1 MPIQYQP
8 LPEFQFPNMNILG
21 ALAQGQ
27 ASALQEVQAQK
38 LAQGL
43 QIQADKDAREAEL
56 AAQKLKNEEL
66 DFAVKNAGVFRDRL
80 QQINPTS
87 PDAQVRYDALLQEFQ
102 PKAPSLLANVPRV
115 FNAQTQRD
123 LLTSHDDFMKITA
136 PKERDTMVDGKVGKA
151 TFIFDP
157 YSQTERMVSGSFQPG
172 AKDLVEVKDKDGNI
186 IGVREKGSTQ
196 VEMLTLPGQTAAPIA
211 AAPIGEGVPGPR
223 GAAVG
228 TELTRKFEGFI
239 PTAKFD
245 VNAER
250 VGYGSDTITT
260 PEGKVVP
267 VTKGTTTTQKDAERD
282 LKRRIETEFIP
293 RAAAQVGQENWD
305 RLPENVAGALTSVA
319 YNYGSLPNKVA
330 AAVKTGNVN
339 AIANAVEALADD
351 NKGINRG
358 RRMSEAATIRGSEMP
373 GTAAVPSFAAAPP
386 PAALGMSPQIQPP
399 INMMAGN
406 MPPIQ
411 NAMAMPMPAPTAM
424 PMSVAEFAKLP
435 LKQKN
440 TEFFKDL
447 LTSYED
453 QSRAGILP
461 TKEEGAIARGKK
473 ITIANMPAAVARTID
488 PTGQELR
495 DITSNKIDQY
505 ITMLRETGTMT
516 GGEGNTIAEL
526 EAKKKMLAKSDMTID
541 AIRKIVVD
549 LDKRFGTGTVKAE
562 GGATTR
568 SVTVSVPGVGAVSF
582 PSQEAADA
590 FRREA
595 GL

>member
-8 LPEFQFPNMNILG
+8 LPELQIPNVNILG

-27 ASALQEVQAQK
+27 ASSLQEAQAEK
-38 LAQGL
+38 LAQSL
-43 QIQADKDAREAEL
+43 QIQADKDAREASL

-66 DFAVKNAGVFRDRL
+66 DFAVKNANIFRDRL

-87 PDAQVRYDALLQEFQ
+87 PDAQARYDALLQEFQ
-102 PKAPSLLANVPRV
+102 PKAPSLLANVPTV

-123 LLTSHDDFMKITA
+123 LLTSHDDFMKVTA

-196 VEMLTLPGQTAAPIA
+196 IQELTLPGQAAPTV
-211 AAPIGEGVPGPR
+211 AAPVDGMPGPR

-228 TELTRKFEGFI
+228 MDLTRKFEGFREK
-239 PTAKFD
+239 PYFD
-245 VNAER
+245 VNAQR
-250 VGYGSDTITT
+250 VGYGSDTVTT

-267 VTKGTTTTQKDAERD
+267 VTKSTTTTQKDAERD

-293 RAAAQVGQENWD
+293 KAAAQVGQENWD
-305 RLPENVAGALTSVA
+305 RLPENVAGALTSVT

-351 NKGINRG
+351 NKGVNRG

-386 PAALGMSPQIQPP
+386 PAALGMSPQIVPP
-399 INMMAGN
+399 INMMAGGA
-406 MPPIQ
+406 MPIQ
-411 NAMAMPMPAPTAM
+411 NAMAAPAAPPMTL
-424 PMSVAEFAKLP
+424 AEFAKQP
-435 LKQKN
+435 LKKKN
-440 TEFFKDL
+440 TVFFKDL

-453 QSRAGILP
+453 QERAGILP
-461 TKEEGAIARGKK
+461 TKEEGPIARGKK
-473 ITIANMPAAVARTID
+473 IALANVPPAVARTID

-495 DITSNKIDQY
+495 DITINKIDQY
-505 ITMLRETGTMT
+505 VTMLRETGTMT

-526 EAKKKMLAKSDMTID
+526 EAKKKMLGGSDLTID
-541 AIRKIVVD
+541 ALRKIVVD
-549 LDKRFGTGTVKAE
+549 LDKRFGTGTLKAE
-562 GGATTR
+562 GGSKTF
-568 SVTVSVPGVGAVSF
+568 TVNVPGMGAVPF

-590 FRREA
+590 FRKEA

>member
-8 LPEFQFPNMNILG
+8 FPEFQVPNFNLLG
-21 ALAQGQ
+21 AYAQG
-27 ASALQEVQAQK
+27 AALQNQQLQQEK
-38 LAQGL
+38 LAQATDIAAAKAEQDAENARL
-43 QIQADKDAREAEL
+43 KKQAD
-56 AAQKLKNEEL
+56 EL
-66 DFAVKNAGVFRDRL
+66 DFAVKNANIFKDRVM
-80 QQINPTS
+80 QIPPTA
-87 PDAQVRYDALLQEFQ
+87 PDAQARYDALLKEFQ
-102 PKAPSLLANVPRV
+102 PKAPSLLGGLPSV
-115 FNAQTQRD
+115 FNADTQRSIV
-123 LLTSHDDFMKITA
+123 TSHDDFMKVTA

-196 VEMLTLPGQTAAPIA
+196 IQELTLPGQAAPTV
-211 AAPIGEGVPGPR
+211 AAPVDGMPGPR

-228 TELTRKFEGFI
+228 MDLTRKFERFREK
-239 PTAKFD
+239 PYFD
-245 VNAER
+245 VNAQR
-250 VGYGSDTITT
+250 VGYGSDTVTT

-267 VTKGTTTTQKDAERD
+267 VTKSTTTTQKDAERD

-293 RAAAQVGQENWD
+293 KAAAQVGQENWD
-305 RLPENVAGALTSVA
+305 RLPENVAGALTSVT
-319 YNYGSLPNKVA
+319 YNYGSLPNKVV

-351 NKGINRG
+351 NKGVNRG

-386 PAALGMSPQIQPP
+386 PAALGMSPQIVPP
-399 INMMAGN
+399 INMMAGGA
-406 MPPIQ
+406 MPIQ
-411 NAMAMPMPAPTAM
+411 NAMAAPAAPPMTL
-424 PMSVAEFAKLP
+424 AEFAKQP
-435 LKQKN
+435 LKKKN

-453 QSRAGILP
+453 QQRAGLLP
-461 TKEEGAIARGKK
+461 TKEEGGISRAKK
-473 ITIANMPAAVARTID
+473 IAMANIPPAVARTID
-488 PTGQELR
+488 PAGQELR
-495 DITSNKIDQY
+495 DVTINKIDQY
-505 ITMLRETGTMT
+505 INMLRDTGTMT

-526 EAKKKMLAKSDMTID
+526 EAKKKILGGSDLTID
-541 AIRKIVVD
+541 ALRKIVVD
-549 LDKRFGTGTVKAE
+549 LDKRFGTGTLKAE
-562 GGATTR
+562 GAAKTF
-568 SVTVSVPGVGAVSF
+568 TVNVPGMGAVPF

-590 FRREA
+590 FRKEA

>member
-8 LPEFQFPNMNILG
+8 LPELQIPNVNILG

-27 ASALQEVQAQK
+27 ASSLQEAQAEK
-38 LAQGL
+38 LAQSL
-43 QIQADKDAREAEL
+43 QIQADKDAREASL

-66 DFAVKNAGVFRDRL
+66 DFAVKNANIFRDRL

-87 PDAQVRYDALLQEFQ
+87 PDAQARYDALLQEFQ
-102 PKAPSLLANVPRV
+102 PKAPSLLANVPTV

-123 LLTSHDDFMKITA
+123 LLTSHDDFMKVTA

-196 VEMLTLPGQTAAPIA
+196 IQELTLPGQAAPTV
-211 AAPIGEGVPGPR
+211 AAPVDGMPGPR

-228 TELTRKFEGFI
+228 TQLTRKFEGFI

-267 VTKGTTTTQKDAERD
+267 VAKGTTTTEKDAERD

-293 RAAAQVGQENWD
+293 KAAAQVGQENWD
-305 RLPENVAGALTSVA
+305 RLPENVAGALTSVT
-319 YNYGSLPNKVA
+319 YNYGSLPNKVV

-351 NKGINRG
+351 NKGVNRG

-386 PAALGMSPQIQPP
+386 PAALGMSPQIVPP
-399 INMMAGN
+399 INMMAGGA
-406 MPPIQ
+406 MPIQ
-411 NAMAMPMPAPTAM
+411 NAMAAPAAPPMTL
-424 PMSVAEFAKLP
+424 AEFAKQP
-435 LKQKN
+435 LKKKN

-453 QSRAGILP
+453 QQRAGLLP
-461 TKEEGAIARGKK
+461 TKEEGGISRAKK
-473 ITIANMPAAVARTID
+473 IAMANIPPAVARTID
-488 PTGQELR
+488 PAGQELR
-495 DITSNKIDQY
+495 DVTINKIDQY
-505 ITMLRETGTMT
+505 INMLRDTGTMT

-526 EAKKKMLAKSDMTID
+526 EAKKKILGGSDLTID
-541 AIRKIVVD
+541 ALRKIVVD
-549 LDKRFGTGTVKAE
+549 LDKRFGTGTLKAE
-562 GGATTR
+562 GAAKTF
-568 SVTVSVPGVGAVSF
+568 TVNVPGMGAVPF

-590 FRREA
+590 FRKEA

>member
-1 MPIQYQP
+1 MPIQYSP
-8 LPEFQFPNMNILG
+8 FPEFQVPNVNILG

-27 ASALQEVQAQK
+27 ASAAQELQAQK
-38 LAQGL
+38 LAQATDIAAL
-43 QIQADKDAREAEL
+43 KAAQDAENARLKQQAD
-56 AAQKLKNEEL
+56 EL
-66 DFAVKNAGVFRDRL
+66 DFAVKNANIFKDRVM
-80 QQINPTS
+80 QIPPTA
-87 PDAQVRYDALLQEFQ
+87 PDAQARYDALLKEFQ
-102 PKAPSLLANVPRV
+102 PKAPSLLGGLPSV
-115 FNAQTQRD
+115 FDADTQRNIV
-123 LLTSHDDFMKITA
+123 TSHDDFMKVTA
-136 PKERDTMVDGKVGKA
+136 PKERDTMVGGKVGKA

-157 YSQTERMVSGSFQPG
+157 YSQTERMVGGSFQPG
-172 AKDLVEVKDKDGNI
+172 ARDLVEVKDKDGNI
-186 IGVREKGSTQ
+186 IGVREKGSTEVQ
-196 VEMLTLPGQTAAPIA
+196 TLTLPGQAVAPTA
-211 AAPIGEGVPGPR
+211 AAPTGEGVPGPR

-228 TELTRKFEGFI
+228 TQLTRKFEGFI

-245 VNAER
+245 VDAER
-250 VGYGSDTITT
+250 VGYGSSTTTT
-260 PEGKVVP
+260 PEGKVVT
-267 VTKGTTTTQKDAERD
+267 VTKGTKTTQEDAERD

-293 RAAAQVGQENWD
+293 KAAAQVGQENWD
-305 RLPENVAGALTSVA
+305 RLPENVAGALTSVT

-399 INMMAGN
+399 INMMAGGA
-406 MPPIQ
+406 MPIQ
-411 NAMAMPMPAPTAM
+411 NAMAMPAPTAA
-424 PMSVAEFAKLP
+424 PMTVAEFAKMP

-440 TEFFKDL
+440 TEFFKGL

-453 QSRAGILP
+453 QERAGILP
-461 TKEEGAIARGKK
+461 TKEEGRIARGKK
-473 ITIANMPAAVARTID
+473 IAMANIPSAVARTLD
-488 PTGQELR
+488 PAGQELR
-495 DITSNKIDQY
+495 DISINKIDQY
-505 ITMLRETGTMT
+505 INMLREQGTLT
-516 GGEGNTIAEL
+516 GGEANTVAEL
-526 EAKKKMLAKSDMTID
+526 EAKKKMLGASDLTID

-549 LDKRFGTGTVKAE
+549 LDKQFGTGTIKAE
-562 GGATTR
+562 GGATAKG
-568 SVTVSVPGVGAVSF
+568 VTVNVPGMGAVSF

>member
-1 MPIQYQP
+1 MPIQYSP
-8 LPEFQFPNMNILG
+8 FPEFQVPNVNILG

-27 ASALQEVQAQK
+27 ASAAQELQAQK
-38 LAQGL
+38 LAQATDIAAL
-43 QIQADKDAREAEL
+43 KAAQDAENARLKQQAD
-56 AAQKLKNEEL
+56 EL
-66 DFAVKNAGVFRDRL
+66 DFAVKNANIFKDRVM
-80 QQINPTS
+80 QIPPTA
-87 PDAQVRYDALLQEFQ
+87 PDAQARYDALLKEFQ
-102 PKAPSLLANVPRV
+102 PKAPSLLGGLPSV
-115 FNAQTQRD
+115 FDADTQRNIV
-123 LLTSHDDFMKITA
+123 TSHDDFMKVTA

-157 YSQTERMVSGSFQPG
+157 YSQTERMVGGSFQPG
-172 AKDLVEVKDKDGNI
+172 AKKLVEVKDAKGNI
-186 IGVREKGSTQ
+186 IGVREEGGTQ
-196 VEMLTLPGQTAAPIA
+196 VQTLTLPGQAVAPTA
-211 AAPIGEGVPGPR
+211 AAPTGEGVPGPR

-228 TELTRKFEGFI
+228 TQLTRKFEGFI

-245 VNAER
+245 VDAER
-250 VGYGSDTITT
+250 VGYGSSTTTT
-260 PEGKVVP
+260 PEGKVVT
-267 VTKGTTTTQKDAERD
+267 VTKGTKTTQEDAERD

-293 RAAAQVGQENWD
+293 KAAAQVGQENWD
-305 RLPENVAGALTSVA
+305 RLPENVAGALTSVT

-399 INMMAGN
+399 INMMAGGA
-406 MPPIQ
+406 MPIQ
-411 NAMAMPMPAPTAM
+411 NAMAMPAPTAA
-424 PMSVAEFAKLP
+424 PMTVAEFAKMP

-440 TEFFKDL
+440 TEFFKGL

-453 QSRAGILP
+453 QERAGILP
-461 TKEEGAIARGKK
+461 TKEEGRIARGKK
-473 ITIANMPAAVARTID
+473 IAMANIPSAVARTLD
-488 PTGQELR
+488 PAGQELR
-495 DITSNKIDQY
+495 DISINKIDQY
-505 ITMLRETGTMT
+505 INMLREQGTLT
-516 GGEGNTIAEL
+516 GGEANTVAEL
-526 EAKKKMLAKSDMTID
+526 EAKKKMLGASDLTID

-549 LDKRFGTGTVKAE
+549 LDKQFGTGTIKAE
-562 GGATTR
+562 GGATTKG
-568 SVTVSVPGVGAVSF
+568 VTVNVPGMGAVSF

>member
-8 LPEFQFPNMNILG
+8 LPELQIPNVNILG

-27 ASALQEVQAQK
+27 ASSLQEAQAEK
-38 LAQGL
+38 LAQSL
-43 QIQADKDAREAEL
+43 QIQADKDAREASL

-66 DFAVKNAGVFRDRL
+66 DFAVKNANIFRDRL

-87 PDAQVRYDALLQEFQ
+87 PDAQARYDALLQEFQ
-102 PKAPSLLANVPRV
+102 PKAPSLLANVPTV

-123 LLTSHDDFMKITA
+123 LLTSHDDFMKVTA

-172 AKDLVEVKDKDGNI
+172 AKDLVEVKDNKGNV

-196 VEMLTLPGQTAAPIA
+196 IQELTLPGQAAPTA
-211 AAPIGEGVPGPR
+211 AAPVEGMPGPR

-228 TELTRKFEGFI
+228 TQLTRKFEGFI
-239 PTAKFD
+239 PTARFD

-267 VTKGTTTTQKDAERD
+267 VAKGTTTTEKDAERD

-293 RAAAQVGQENWD
+293 KAAAQVGQENWD
-305 RLPENVAGALTSVA
+305 RLPENVAGALTSVT

-386 PAALGMSPQIQPP
+386 PAALGMSPQIVPP
-399 INMMAGN
+399 INMMAGGA
-406 MPPIQ
+406 MPIQ
-411 NAMAMPMPAPTAM
+411 NAMAAPAAPPMTL
-424 PMSVAEFAKLP
+424 AEFAKQP
-435 LKQKN
+435 LKKKN

-453 QSRAGILP
+453 QQRAGLLP
-461 TKEEGAIARGKK
+461 TKEEGGISRAKK
-473 ITIANMPAAVARTID
+473 IAMANIPPAVARTID
-488 PTGQELR
+488 PAGQELR
-495 DITSNKIDQY
+495 DVTINKIDQY
-505 ITMLRETGTMT
+505 INMLRDTGTMT
-516 GGEGNTIAEL
+516 GGEGNTLAEL
-526 EAKKKMLAKSDMTID
+526 EAKKKILGGSDLTID
-541 AIRKIVVD
+541 ALRKIVVD
-549 LDKRFGTGTVKAE
+549 LDKRFGTGTLKAE
-562 GGATTR
+562 GGSKTF
-568 SVTVSVPGVGAVSF
+568 TVNVPGMGAVPF

-590 FRREA
+590 FRKEA

>member
-1 MPIQYQP
+1 MPIQYSP
-8 LPEFQFPNMNILG
+8 FPEFQVPNVNILG

-27 ASALQEVQAQK
+27 AAATQELQAQK
-38 LAQGL
+38 LAQATDIAAL
-43 QIQADKDAREAEL
+43 KAAQDAENARLKQQAD
-56 AAQKLKNEEL
+56 EL
-66 DFAVKNAGVFRDRL
+66 DFAVKNANIFKDRVM
-80 QQINPTS
+80 QIPPTA
-87 PDAQVRYDALLQEFQ
+87 PDAQARYDALLKEFQ
-102 PKAPSLLANVPRV
+102 PKAPSLLGGLPSV
-115 FNAQTQRD
+115 FNADTQRNIV
-123 LLTSHDDFMKITA
+123 TTHEDFMKVTA

-157 YSQTERMVSGSFQPG
+157 YSQTERMVGGSFQPG

-186 IGVREKGSTQ
+186 IGVREKGSTEVQ
-196 VEMLTLPGQTAAPIA
+196 TLTLPGQAVAPTA
-211 AAPIGEGVPGPR
+211 AAPTGEGVPGPR
-223 GAAVG
+223 GAAVAM
-228 TELTRKFEGFI
+228 ELVPKFEGFREK
-239 PTAKFD
+239 PYFD

-260 PEGKVVP
+260 PEGKVES
-267 VTKGTTTTQKDAERD
+267 VTRGTTTTKQDAKRD

-293 RAAAQVGQENWD
+293 KAAAQVGQENWD
-305 RLPENVAGALTSVA
+305 RLPENVAGALTSVT

-386 PAALGMSPQIQPP
+386 PAALGMSPQIVPP
-399 INMMAGN
+399 INMMAGGA
-406 MPPIQ
+406 MPIQ
-411 NAMAMPMPAPTAM
+411 NAMAMPAPTAA
-424 PMSVAEFAKLP
+424 PMTVAEFAKMP

-440 TEFFKDL
+440 TEFFKGL

-453 QSRAGILP
+453 QERAGILP
-461 TKEEGAIARGKK
+461 TKEEGKIARGKK
-473 ITIANMPAAVARTID
+473 IAMANIPSAVARTLD
-488 PTGQELR
+488 PAGQELR
-495 DITSNKIDQY
+495 DISINKIDQY
-505 ITMLRETGTMT
+505 INMLREQGTLT
-516 GGEGNTIAEL
+516 GGEANTVAEL
-526 EAKKKMLAKSDMTID
+526 EAKKKMLGASDLTID

-549 LDKRFGTGTVKAE
+549 LDKQFGTGTIKAE
-562 GGATTR
+562 GGATTKT
-568 SVTVSVPGVGAVSF
+568 VTVNVPGIGAVPF

-590 FRREA
+590 FRKDA

>member
-8 LPEFQFPNMNILG
+8 LPEFQFPNVNILG

-27 ASALQEVQAQK
+27 ASALQEAQAQK

-43 QIQADKDAREAEL
+43 QIQADKDAREASL

-66 DFAVKNAGVFRDRL
+66 DFAVKNANIFRDRL

-87 PDAQVRYDALLQEFQ
+87 PDAQARYDALLQEFQ
-102 PKAPSLLANVPRV
+102 PKAPSLLANVPTV

-123 LLTSHDDFMKITA
+123 LLTSHDDFMKVTA

-172 AKDLVEVKDKDGNI
+172 AKDLVEVKDNKGNV

-196 VEMLTLPGQTAAPIA
+196 IQELTLPGQAAPTA
-211 AAPIGEGVPGPR
+211 AAPVEGMPGPR

-228 TELTRKFEGFI
+228 TQLTRKFEGFI

-267 VTKGTTTTQKDAERD
+267 VAKGTTTTEKDAERD

-293 RAAAQVGQENWD
+293 KAAAQVGQENWD
-305 RLPENVAGALTSVA
+305 RLPENVAGALTSVT
-319 YNYGSLPNKVA
+319 YNYGSLPNKVV

-351 NKGINRG
+351 NKGVNRG

-386 PAALGMSPQIQPP
+386 PAALGMSPQIVPP
-399 INMMAGN
+399 INMMAGGA
-406 MPPIQ
+406 MPIQ
-411 NAMAMPMPAPTAM
+411 NAMAAPAAPPMTL
-424 PMSVAEFAKLP
+424 AEFAKQP
-435 LKQKN
+435 LKKKN

-453 QSRAGILP
+453 QQRAGLLP
-461 TKEEGAIARGKK
+461 TKEEGGISRAKK
-473 ITIANMPAAVARTID
+473 IAMANIPPAVARTID
-488 PTGQELR
+488 PAGQELR
-495 DITSNKIDQY
+495 DVTINKIDQY
-505 ITMLRETGTMT
+505 INMLRDTGTMT

-526 EAKKKMLAKSDMTID
+526 EAKKKILGGSDLTID
-541 AIRKIVVD
+541 ALRKIVVD
-549 LDKRFGTGTVKAE
+549 LDKRFGTGTLKAE
-562 GGATTR
+562 GAAKTF
-568 SVTVSVPGVGAVSF
+568 TVNVPGMGAVPF

-590 FRREA
+590 FRKEA

>member
-1 MPIQYQP
+1 
-8 LPEFQFPNMNILG
+8 
-21 ALAQGQ
+21 
-27 ASALQEVQAQK
+27 
-38 LAQGL
+38 
-43 QIQADKDAREAEL
+43 
-56 AAQKLKNEEL
+56 
-66 DFAVKNAGVFRDRL
+66 
-80 QQINPTS
+80 
-87 PDAQVRYDALLQEFQ
+87 
-102 PKAPSLLANVPRV
+102 V

-123 LLTSHDDFMKITA
+123 LLTSHDDFMKVTA

-172 AKDLVEVKDKDGNI
+172 AKDLVEVKDNKGNV

-196 VEMLTLPGQTAAPIA
+196 IQELTLPGQAAPTA
-211 AAPIGEGVPGPR
+211 AAPVEGMPGPR

-228 TELTRKFEGFI
+228 TQLTRKFEGFI

-267 VTKGTTTTQKDAERD
+267 VAKGTTTTEKDAERD

-293 RAAAQVGQENWD
+293 KAAAQVGQENWD
-305 RLPENVAGALTSVA
+305 RLPENVAGALTSVT
-319 YNYGSLPNKVA
+319 YNYGSLPNKVV

-351 NKGINRG
+351 NKGVNRG
-358 RRMSEAATIRGSEMP
+358 RRMSEAATIRGNEMP

-386 PAALGMSPQIQPP
+386 PAALGMSPQIVPP
-399 INMMAGN
+399 INMMAGGA
-406 MPPIQ
+406 MPIQ
-411 NAMAMPMPAPTAM
+411 NAMAAPAAAPAAAPMTL
-424 PMSVAEFAKLP
+424 AEFAKQP
-435 LKQKN
+435 LKKKN
-440 TEFFKDL
+440 TVFFKDL

-453 QSRAGILP
+453 QERAGILP
-461 TKEEGAIARGKK
+461 TKEEGPIARGKK
-473 ITIANMPAAVARTID
+473 IALANVPPAVARTID

-495 DITSNKIDQY
+495 DITINKIDQY
-505 ITMLRETGTMT
+505 INMLREQGTLT
-516 GGEGNTIAEL
+516 GGEANTVAEL
-526 EAKKKMLAKSDMTID
+526 EAKKKMLGGSDLTID
-541 AIRKIVVD
+541 ALRKIVVD
-549 LDKRFGTGTVKAE
+549 LDKRFGTGTLKAE
-562 GGATTR
+562 GAPKTF
-568 SVTVSVPGVGAVSF
+568 TVNVPGMGAVPF

-590 FRREA
+590 FRKEA

>member
-8 LPEFQFPNMNILG
+8 FPEFQVPNLNLMG
-21 ALAQGQ
+21 SFAQGAALANQQ
-27 ASALQEVQAQK
+27 LQQEK
-38 LAQGL
+38 LAQATDIAAAKAAQDAENARL
-43 QIQADKDAREAEL
+43 KQQAD
-56 AAQKLKNEEL
+56 EL
-66 DFAVKNAGVFRDRL
+66 DFAVKNANIFKDRVM
-80 QQINPTS
+80 QIPPTA
-87 PDAQVRYDALLQEFQ
+87 PDAQARYDALLKEFQ
-102 PKAPSLLANVPRV
+102 PKAPSLLGGLPTV
-115 FNAQTQRD
+115 FNADTQRNIV
-123 LLTSHDDFMKITA
+123 TSHDDFMKITA
-136 PKERDTMVDGKVGKA
+136 PKERETVVDGKVGKA

-196 VEMLTLPGQTAAPIA
+196 VEMLTLPGQAAAPTA

-223 GAAVG
+223 GAAVAMD
-228 TELTRKFEGFI
+228 LVPKFEGFREK
-239 PTAKFD
+239 PYFD
-245 VNAER
+245 VNAQR
-250 VGYGSDTITT
+250 VGYGSSTTTT
-260 PEGKVVP
+260 PEGRVET
-267 VTKGTTTTQKDAERD
+267 VTKSTTTTKEDARRD

-293 RAAAQVGQENWD
+293 KAAAQVGQENWD

-339 AIANAVEALADD
+339 AIANAVEDLASD

-424 PMSVAEFAKLP
+424 PMTVAEFAKLP

-473 ITIANMPAAVARTID
+473 ITVANMPAAVARTID

-562 GGATTR
+562 GGATTK
-568 SVTVSVPGVGAVSF
+568 SVTVNVPGVGAVSF

>member
-8 LPEFQFPNMNILG
+8 LPELQIPNVNILG

-27 ASALQEVQAQK
+27 ASSLQEAQAEK

-43 QIQADKDAREAEL
+43 QIQADKDAREASL

-66 DFAVKNAGVFRDRL
+66 DFAVKNANIFRDRL

-87 PDAQVRYDALLQEFQ
+87 PDAQARYDALLQEFQ
-102 PKAPSLLANVPRV
+102 PKAPSLLANVPTV

-123 LLTSHDDFMKITA
+123 LLTSHDDFMKVTA

-196 VEMLTLPGQTAAPIA
+196 IQELTLPGQAAPTV
-211 AAPIGEGVPGPR
+211 AAPVDGMPGPR

-228 TELTRKFEGFI
+228 TQLTRKFEGFI

-267 VTKGTTTTQKDAERD
+267 VAKGTTTTEKDAERD

-293 RAAAQVGQENWD
+293 KAAAQVGQENWD
-305 RLPENVAGALTSVA
+305 RLPENVAGALTSVT
-319 YNYGSLPNKVA
+319 YNYGSLPNKVV

-351 NKGINRG
+351 NKGVNRG

-386 PAALGMSPQIQPP
+386 PAALGMSPQIVPP
-399 INMMAGN
+399 INMMAGGA
-406 MPPIQ
+406 MPIQ
-411 NAMAMPMPAPTAM
+411 NAMAAPAAPPMTL
-424 PMSVAEFAKLP
+424 AEFAKQP
-435 LKQKN
+435 LKKKN

-453 QSRAGILP
+453 QQRAGLLP
-461 TKEEGAIARGKK
+461 TKEEGGISRAKK
-473 ITIANMPAAVARTID
+473 IAMANIPPAVARTID
-488 PTGQELR
+488 PAGQEMR
-495 DITSNKIDQY
+495 DVTINKIDQY
-505 ITMLRETGTMT
+505 INMLRDTGTMT

-526 EAKKKMLAKSDMTID
+526 EAKKKILGGSDLTID
-541 AIRKIVVD
+541 ALRKIVVD
-549 LDKRFGTGTVKAE
+549 LDKRFGTGTLKAE
-562 GGATTR
+562 GAAKTF
-568 SVTVSVPGVGAVSF
+568 TVNVPGMGAVPF

-590 FRREA
+590 FRKEA

>member
-1 MPIQYQP
+1 MPIQYSP
-8 LPEFQFPNMNILG
+8 FPEFQVPNVNILG

-27 ASALQEVQAQK
+27 ASAAQELQARK
-38 LAQGL
+38 LAQATDIAAL
-43 QIQADKDAREAEL
+43 TAARDAENARLKQQAD
-56 AAQKLKNEEL
+56 EL
-66 DFAVKNAGVFRDRL
+66 DFAVKNANIFKDRVM
-80 QQINPTS
+80 QIPPTA
-87 PDAQVRYDALLQEFQ
+87 PDAQARYDALLKEFQ
-102 PKAPSLLANVPRV
+102 PKAPSLLGGLPSV
-115 FNAQTQRD
+115 FNADTQRNIV
-123 LLTSHDDFMKITA
+123 TTHEDFMKVTA

-157 YSQTERMVSGSFQPG
+157 YSQTERMVGGSFQPG
-172 AKDLVEVKDKDGNI
+172 AKDLVEVKDKAGNI
-186 IGVREKGSTQ
+186 IGVREKGSTEVQ
-196 VEMLTLPGQTAAPIA
+196 TLTLPGQAVAPTA
-211 AAPIGEGVPGPR
+211 AAPTGEGVPGPR

-228 TELTRKFEGFI
+228 TQLTRKFEGFI

-245 VNAER
+245 VDAER
-250 VGYGSDTITT
+250 VGYGSSTTTT
-260 PEGKVVP
+260 PEGKVVT
-267 VTKGTTTTQKDAERD
+267 VTKGTTTTERDAERD

-293 RAAAQVGQENWD
+293 KAAAQVGQENWD
-305 RLPENVAGALTSVA
+305 RLPENVAGALTSVT
-319 YNYGSLPNKVA
+319 YNYGSLPRSVA

-339 AIANAVEALADD
+339 AIANAVEDLASD

-386 PAALGMSPQIQPP
+386 PAALGMSPQIVPP

-411 NAMAMPMPAPTAM
+411 NAMAAPMAAPMT
-424 PMSVAEFAKLP
+424 VAEFAKMP
-435 LKQKN
+435 LKRKN

-453 QSRAGILP
+453 QESAGILP
-461 TKEEGAIARGKK
+461 TKTEGGYTRAKK
-473 ITIANMPAAVARTID
+473 ITMANMPAAVARTID
-488 PTGQELR
+488 PAAQELR

-549 LDKRFGTGTVKAE
+549 LDKRFGTGTLKSE
-562 GGATTR
+562 GGATAKG
-568 SVTVSVPGVGAVSF
+568 VTVNVPGMGAVSF

>member
-8 LPEFQFPNMNILG
+8 LPELQFPNVNILG

-27 ASALQEVQAQK
+27 ASALQEAQAQK

-43 QIQADKDAREAEL
+43 QIQADKDAREANL

-66 DFAVKNAGVFRDRL
+66 DFAVKNANIFRDRL

-87 PDAQVRYDALLQEFQ
+87 ADAQARYDALLQEFQ
-102 PKAPSLLANVPRV
+102 AKAPSLLANVPTV

-123 LLTSHDDFMKITA
+123 LLTSHDDFMKVTA

-172 AKDLVEVKDKDGNI
+172 AKDLVEVKDNKGNV

-196 VEMLTLPGQTAAPIA
+196 IQELTLPGQAAPTA
-211 AAPIGEGVPGPR
+211 AAPVEGMPGPR

-228 TELTRKFEGFI
+228 TQLTRKFEGFI

-267 VTKGTTTTQKDAERD
+267 VAKGTTTTEKDAERD

-293 RAAAQVGQENWD
+293 KAAAQVGQENWD
-305 RLPENVAGALTSVA
+305 RLPENVAGALTSVT
-319 YNYGSLPNKVA
+319 YNYGSLPNKVV

-351 NKGINRG
+351 NKGVNRG
-358 RRMSEAATIRGSEMP
+358 RRMSEAATIRGNEMP

-386 PAALGMSPQIQPP
+386 PAALGMSPQIVPP
-399 INMMAGN
+399 INMMAGGA
-406 MPPIQ
+406 MPIQ
-411 NAMAMPMPAPTAM
+411 NAMAAPAAAPAAAPMTL
-424 PMSVAEFAKLP
+424 AEFAKQP
-435 LKQKN
+435 LKKKN
-440 TEFFKDL
+440 TVFFKDL

-453 QSRAGILP
+453 QERAGILP
-461 TKEEGAIARGKK
+461 TKEEGPIARGKK
-473 ITIANMPAAVARTID
+473 IALANVPPAVARTID

-495 DITSNKIDQY
+495 DITINKIDQY
-505 ITMLRETGTMT
+505 INMLREQGTLT
-516 GGEGNTIAEL
+516 GGEANTVAEL
-526 EAKKKMLAKSDMTID
+526 EAKKKMLGGSDLTID
-541 AIRKIVVD
+541 ALRKIVVD
-549 LDKRFGTGTVKAE
+549 LDKRFGTGTLKAE
-562 GGATTR
+562 GAPKTF
-568 SVTVSVPGVGAVSF
+568 TVNVPGMGAVPF

-590 FRREA
+590 FRKEA

>member
-8 LPEFQFPNMNILG
+8 FPEFQVPNLNLMG
-21 ALAQGQ
+21 SFAQGAALANQQ
-27 ASALQEVQAQK
+27 LQQEK
-38 LAQGL
+38 LAQATDIAAAKAAQDAENARL
-43 QIQADKDAREAEL
+43 KQQAD
-56 AAQKLKNEEL
+56 EL
-66 DFAVKNAGVFRDRL
+66 DFAVKNANIFKDRVM
-80 QQINPTS
+80 QISPTA
-87 PDAQVRYDALLQEFQ
+87 PDAQVRYDALLKEFQ
-102 PKAPSLLANVPRV
+102 PKAPSLLGGLPTV
-115 FNAQTQRD
+115 FNADTQRNIV
-123 LLTSHDDFMKITA
+123 TSHDDFIKITA
-136 PKERDTMVDGKVGKA
+136 PKERETVVDGKVGKA

-196 VEMLTLPGQTAAPIA
+196 VQMLTLPGQAAAPTA

-223 GAAVG
+223 GATIG

-245 VNAER
+245 VDAER
-250 VGYGSDTITT
+250 VGYGSSTTTT
-260 PEGKVVP
+260 PEGKVVT
-267 VTKGTTTTQKDAERD
+267 VTKGTTTTKKDAERD

-305 RLPENVAGALTSVA
+305 RLPENVAGALTSVT

-406 MPPIQ
+406 MPSIQ
-411 NAMAMPMPAPTAM
+411 NAMAMPAPTAA
-424 PMSVAEFAKLP
+424 PMTVAEFAQMP
-435 LKQKN
+435 LKKKN
-440 TEFFKDL
+440 TEFFRGL
-447 LTSYED
+447 LNSYED
-453 QSRAGILP
+453 QERAGILP

-473 ITIANMPAAVARTID
+473 ITVANMPAAVARTID

-562 GGATTR
+562 GGATTK
-568 SVTVSVPGVGAVSF
+568 SVTVNVPGVGAVSF

>member
-8 LPEFQFPNMNILG
+8 SPEFQVPNLNLLG
-21 ALAQGQ
+21 AYAQG
-27 ASALQEVQAQK
+27 AALQQQQLQQEK
-38 LAQGL
+38 LAQATDIAAAEAAQDAENARL
-43 QIQADKDAREAEL
+43 KQQAD
-56 AAQKLKNEEL
+56 EL
-66 DFAVKNAGVFRDRL
+66 DFAVKNANIFKDRVM
-80 QQINPTS
+80 QIPPTA
-87 PDAQVRYDALLQEFQ
+87 PDAQARYDALLKEFQ
-102 PKAPSLLANVPRV
+102 PKAPSLLGGLPSV
-115 FNAQTQRD
+115 FNADTQRNIV
-123 LLTSHDDFMKITA
+123 TSHEDFMKVTA

-172 AKDLVEVKDKDGNI
+172 AKDLVEVKDNKGNV

-196 VEMLTLPGQTAAPIA
+196 IQELTLPGQAAPTA
-211 AAPIGEGVPGPR
+211 AAPVEGMPGPR

-228 TELTRKFEGFI
+228 MDLTRKFEGFI

-245 VNAER
+245 VNAQR
-250 VGYGSDTITT
+250 VGYGSDTLTT

-267 VTKGTTTTQKDAERD
+267 VAKGTTTTQKDAERD

-293 RAAAQVGQENWD
+293 KAAAQVGQENWD
-305 RLPENVAGALTSVA
+305 RLPENVAGALTSVT

-386 PAALGMSPQIQPP
+386 PAALGMSPQITPP
-399 INMMAGN
+399 INMMAGGA
-406 MPPIQ
+406 MPIQ
-411 NAMAMPMPAPTAM
+411 NAMAAPAAPPMTL
-424 PMSVAEFAKLP
+424 AEFAKQP
-435 LKQKN
+435 LKKKN
-440 TEFFKDL
+440 TEFFKGL
-447 LTSYED
+447 LNSYED
-453 QSRAGILP
+453 QERAGILP
-461 TKEEGAIARGKK
+461 TKEEDSVSRAKK
-473 ITIANMPAAVARTID
+473 IAMANIPSAVARTID
-488 PTGQELR
+488 PAGQELR
-495 DITSNKIDQY
+495 DVTINKIDQY
-505 ITMLRETGTMT
+505 INMLRETGTMT

-526 EAKKKMLAKSDMTID
+526 EAKKKMLGASDLTID
-541 AIRKIVVD
+541 AVRRIITD
-549 LDKRFGTGTVKAE
+549 LDKNFGTGTLKAE
-562 GGATTR
+562 GGSKTF
-568 SVTVSVPGVGAVSF
+568 TVNVPGMGAVPF

-590 FRREA
+590 FRKEA